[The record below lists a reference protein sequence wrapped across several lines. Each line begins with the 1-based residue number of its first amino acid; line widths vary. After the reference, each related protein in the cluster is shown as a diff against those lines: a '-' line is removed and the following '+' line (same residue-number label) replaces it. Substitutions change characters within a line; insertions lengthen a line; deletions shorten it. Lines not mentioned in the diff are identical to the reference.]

1 MENIIKIIA
10 NDLKGLV
17 KNKLAFVLALGVCM
31 LPSLYA
37 WFNIYS
43 NWDPY
48 GNTANISIAVASID
62 LGYTDEDGVYEN
74 MGESVMDGLRENDK
88 INWVFL
94 DSDIEAIEG
103 VESGEYYAAI
113 VMGEDFS
120 TSMYNFSD
128 QGFAHPAVTYY
139 ENQKKNA
146 IAAKIT
152 DSAKGTV
159 QNNINQEF
167 IEVVM
172 DTLTRGMNG
181 LASDLEEEDYVDSIV
196 EKLNFVS
203 DNLQD
208 YIDTLDGLVECN
220 DELNVSLNEASGQM
234 SSAGSKIGGTTAS
247 VNSAKKSADQT
258 VAQVEARMDQLVAQ
272 TQTELA
278 TASKKLAGTTVTA
291 DDVQVAYNSLKSA
304 RASLKA
310 LREAVNGSGIKTGQ
324 EDMDNLIGT
333 MSDMVDSA
341 SDALAEKELTS
352 SEAQLIAEG
361 ANNGNKV
368 LARSIDCVNAVI
380 PIADKYLT
388 AEVENVKRKLNS
400 SYNSMISSLNS
411 MNAGLRDTGIAL
423 KSLSSTVDAA
433 NISVE
438 ELKKIIVEAQEDV
451 LEITERIASVDESE
465 QYDELIRILS
475 TDPDVMS
482 EFFSSPVQMNT
493 VPVYHIENYGSGVA
507 PFYTI
512 LSLWV
517 GATIL
522 VSIIKVDV
530 EDKKN
535 LVAVKPHELY
545 LGRFFLFFLMG
556 QIQTA
561 IVVLGDIHLLGVQC
575 LDVGK
580 FYLVAIFA
588 SFTFNLFVY
597 TMTVSFGD
605 IGKAFAVIVMILQI
619 AGSSGTY
626 PIEILP
632 NFYQKLYIYFPFPY
646 AINAMRET
654 IGGMY
659 ENDFWKYMGQLGIFV
674 IVALVIG
681 LWVRLPFIRVNHY
694 VEKRMHDT
702 KMM

>member
-1 MENIIKIIA
+1 MTNITKIIA

-17 KNKLAFVLALGVCM
+17 RNKLAFLLALGVCM

-48 GNTANISIAVASID
+48 GNTANIKIAVASVD
-62 LGYTDEDGVYEN
+62 EGYTDEDGNYEN
-74 MGESVMDGLRENDK
+74 MGESVMDGLKENDK
-88 INWVFL
+88 IDWIFL
-94 DSDIEAIEG
+94 DSKNEAVDG

-120 TSMYNFSD
+120 ESMYNFKEH
-128 QGFAHPAVTYY
+128 GFSHPSVTYY

-167 IEVVM
+167 VGVVM
-172 DTLTRGMNG
+172 DTMTKSMNG
-181 LASDLEEEDYVDSIV
+181 LADDLQESDYVEGLV
-196 EKLNFVS
+196 EKLGFVES
-203 DNLQD
+203 NLQD
-208 YIDTLDGLVECN
+208 YIDTLDGLMECN
-220 DELNVSLNEASGQM
+220 ENLNVTLSSASGEM
-234 SSAGSKIGGTTAS
+234 KNAGSKVGSTTAS
-247 VNSAKKSADQT
+247 VKDAKKSADKT
-258 VAQVEARMDQLVAQ
+258 VAEIEAQMDTLVAQ
-272 TQTELA
+272 TQDNLTK
-278 TASKKLAGTTVTA
+278 ASKHLSSENVSAADVMAAHEALQSASQSLNALAV
-291 DDVQVAYNSLKSA
+291 
-304 RASLKA
+304 
-310 LREAVNGSGIKTGQ
+310 AVNQSGIKTGK
-324 EDMDNLIGT
+324 EDIDKLLGT
-333 MSDMVDSA
+333 MNDLVITA
-341 SDALAEKELTS
+341 SGNLAEREMTQERAELVAT
-352 SEAQLIAEG
+352 G
-361 ANNGNKV
+361 VNDGGKV
-368 LARSIDCVNAVI
+368 LAKSIDCVNAVI

-388 AEVENVKRKLNS
+388 KEVESVKKELNT

-411 MNAGLRDTGIAL
+411 MNAGLKGTGVAL
-423 KSLSSTVDAA
+423 DSLAGTVDAA

-438 ELKKIIVEAQEDV
+438 ELKELIVSAKEKVAEIIEQLDG
-451 LEITERIASVDESE
+451 VDESK
-465 QYDELIRILS
+465 QYEELIRILS
-475 TDPDVMS
+475 TDPEMMS
-482 EFFSSPVQMNT
+482 EFFSSPVQMET
-493 VPVYHIENYGSGVA
+493 EPVYHIENYGSGVA

-512 LSLWV
+512 LALWV

-522 VSIIKVDV
+522 VSILKVDV
-530 EDKKN
+530 EN
-535 LVAVKPHELY
+535 REGLVNVKPHELY
-545 LGRFFLFFLMG
+545 FGRFFLFFLMG
-556 QIQTA
+556 QLQAA
-561 IVVLGDIHLLGVQC
+561 IVVLGDLYLLNVQC
-575 LDVGK
+575 LEPGK
-580 FYLVAIFA
+580 FYLVAVFA
-588 SFTFNLFVY
+588 SLTFNLFVY

-654 IGGMY
+654 VGGMY
-659 ENDFWKYMGQLGIFV
+659 EGDFLKYMAQLGIFV
-674 IVALVIG
+674 IVALIIG
-681 LWVRLPFIRVNHY
+681 LWIRLPFIRVNHY

>member
-1 MENIIKIIA
+1 MTNITKIIA

-17 KNKLAFVLALGVCM
+17 RNKLAFLLALGVCM

-48 GNTANISIAVASID
+48 GNTANIKIAVASVD
-62 LGYTDEDGVYEN
+62 EGYTDEDGKYEN
-74 MGESVMDGLRENDK
+74 MGESVIDGLRDNDK
-88 INWVFL
+88 IDWTFL
-94 DSDIEAIEG
+94 DSKSEAIDG

-120 TSMYNFSD
+120 ESMYNFKEH
-128 QGFAHPAVTYY
+128 GFSHPSVTYY

-167 IEVVM
+167 VGVVM
-172 DTLTRGMNG
+172 DTMTKSMND
-181 LASDLEEEDYVDSIV
+181 LAGDLQESDYVEGLV
-196 EKLNFVS
+196 EKLGFVES
-203 DNLQD
+203 NLQD

-220 DELNVSLNEASGQM
+220 ENLNVTLSSASGEM
-234 SSAGSKIGGTTAS
+234 KNAGNKVGSTTAS
-247 VNSAKKSADQT
+247 VKDAKKSADKT
-258 VAQVEARMDQLVAQ
+258 VAEIEAQMDTLVAQ
-272 TQTELA
+272 TQNNLTE
-278 TASKKLAGTTVTA
+278 ASKHLSSNNVTA
-291 DDVQVAYNSLKSA
+291 ADVMAAHEALQSASQSLNALAVA
-304 RASLKA
+304 
-310 LREAVNGSGIKTGQ
+310 VGQSGIKTGK
-324 EDMDNLIGT
+324 DDVDKLIGT
-333 MSDMVDSA
+333 MNDLVVTA
-341 SDALAEKELTS
+341 SGNLAEREMTPERAELVAT
-352 SEAQLIAEG
+352 G
-361 ANNGNKV
+361 VNDGGKV
-368 LARSIDCVNAVI
+368 LAKSIDCVNAVI

-388 AEVENVKRKLNS
+388 KEVESVKKELNT

-411 MNAGLRDTGIAL
+411 MNAGLKGTGVAL
-423 KSLSSTVDAA
+423 DSLAGTVDAA

-438 ELKKIIVEAQEDV
+438 ELKALIVSAKEKVTEIIEQLDG
-451 LEITERIASVDESE
+451 VDESK
-465 QYDELIRILS
+465 QYEELIRILS
-475 TDPDVMS
+475 ADPEVMS
-482 EFFSSPVQMNT
+482 EFFSSPVQMET
-493 VPVYHIENYGSGVA
+493 EPVYHIENYGSGVA

-512 LSLWV
+512 LALWV

-522 VSIIKVDV
+522 VSILKVDV
-530 EDKKN
+530 EN
-535 LVAVKPHELY
+535 REGLENVKPHELY
-545 LGRFFLFFLMG
+545 FGRFFLFFLMG
-556 QIQTA
+556 QLQAA
-561 IVVLGDIHLLGVQC
+561 IVVLGDLHLLNVQC
-575 LDVGK
+575 LEPGK
-580 FYLVAIFA
+580 FYLVAVFA
-588 SFTFNLFVY
+588 SLTFNLFVY

-654 IGGMY
+654 VGGMY
-659 ENDFWKYMGQLGIFV
+659 EGDFLKYMAQLGIFV
-674 IVALVIG
+674 IVALIIG
-681 LWVRLPFIRVNHY
+681 LWIRLPFIRVNHY